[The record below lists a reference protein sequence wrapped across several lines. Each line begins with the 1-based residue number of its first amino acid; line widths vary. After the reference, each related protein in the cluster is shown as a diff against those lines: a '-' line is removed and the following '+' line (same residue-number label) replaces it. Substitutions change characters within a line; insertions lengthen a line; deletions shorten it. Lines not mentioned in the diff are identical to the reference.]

1 MKKILLLMM
10 LIFSTFVFGNS
21 EFEKSYGESI
31 TNNLKFGMT
40 KQEFEKVI
48 QKKALPESHDEG
60 NYAVYYYSNIKDP
73 LGIERQLNSFNFVD
87 GRLVSSIFDSQ
98 TTDAEHDQIIKMY
111 IKNQNKLS
119 KEKMIKLEGKGKLLL
134 YNSKKTIEIARILDH
149 TFIAVQTAAPGVL
162 EYKIRAIKQN

>member
-60 NYAVYYYSNIKDP
+60 NYAGIFNLRHTLNEHLRNGAGHIGYGIRREYRGKGYASRGLALVLQEAKK
-73 LGIERQLNSFNFVD
+73 LGIE
-87 GRLVSSIFDSQ
+87 
-98 TTDAEHDQIIKMY
+98 TAY
-111 IKNQNKLS
+111 LS
-119 KEKMIKLEGKGKLLL
+119 THKDNPASLKVQENNGAFIDHEDENE
-134 YNSKKTIEIARILDH
+134 YYTRIV
-149 TFIAVQTAAPGVL
+149 IC
-162 EYKIRAIKQN
+162 